1 MKQHLL
7 AFGTG
12 ALDAS
17 AGLVTVPVVNDGL
30 IRASSNIVQL
40 NESWD
45 VLASYVG
52 GVNVS
57 RCRINSAGSRI
68 RGYPNLHPINNSTLF
83 GDNPIEND
91 MRQSPIRLN
100 QGENVTVQMTNAA
113 LVVVDVGLILA
124 EPGGMFQPVPSHAR
138 KVRFTASPTS
148 IAWGWSGAYNVVLDD
163 DLEAGDYDVY
173 GMSCYEATIALARLI
188 FKNQVER
195 PGCVCQQTAVQRP
208 SRLQFGG
215 TGKWGTFN
223 SITPPFIEVYAN
235 AAAAISVVGYLLI
248 AKAR

>member
-17 AGLVTVPVVNDGL
+17 TGLVTLPTVNDGL
-30 IRASSNIVQL
+30 VRASSNIVQL

-57 RCRINSAGSRI
+57 RCRLNAAQARI

-83 GDNPIEND
+83 GDNPIHND
-91 MRQSPIRLN
+91 MRQSPIRIN
-100 QGENVTVQMTNAA
+100 QGENVTLQVTNAA
-113 LVVVDVGLILA
+113 SVVTTALLLLA
-124 EPGGMFQPVPSHAR
+124 EPGGQFQPMPAGTR

-148 IAWGWSGAYNVVLDD
+148 ILWGWSGPYNVTLDD
-163 DLEAGDYDVY
+163 DLEAGDYDVW
-173 GMSCYEATIALARLI
+173 GMSCYEATTVAARLI

-195 PGCVCQQTAVQRP
+195 PGAIAQQTAVQRP
-208 SRLQFGG
+208 APMQFGG

-235 AAAAISVVGYLLI
+235 AAAAIAVVGYLAI
-248 AKAR
+248 SKAR